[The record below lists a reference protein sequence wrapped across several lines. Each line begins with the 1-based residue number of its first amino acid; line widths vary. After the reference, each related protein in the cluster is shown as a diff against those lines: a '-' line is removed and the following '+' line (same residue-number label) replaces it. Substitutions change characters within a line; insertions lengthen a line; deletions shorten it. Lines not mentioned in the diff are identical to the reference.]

1 MNWPLKSPV
10 QTNNVIAV
18 TSTIPKLASRGII
31 GIYDGVYIMLS
42 CVKKEKRASN
52 YLINKVELYL
62 MFLCC
67 YTASLCSSLDTIQV
81 RNHNHC
87 LSYKIVF

>member
-1 MNWPLKSPV
+1 MNWPRKSPAH
-10 QTNNVIAV
+10 TINVIAV
-18 TSTIPKLASRGII
+18 MNAIPRFASKTII
-31 GIYDGVYIMLS
+31 GIYYGVYIMLS

-62 MFLCC
+62 MFLCY
-67 YTASLCSSLDTIQV
+67 YTASLCSSLDTIPV